1 MSDANLFDLII
12 HDARLADGQR
22 LDIGMRAGAIT
33 ALAPAHTLSLAVESL
48 DAGGNVLLPGLVDA
62 HVHLDKTYAPM
73 PNVSGTLREAVDVWQ
88 ANRINL
94 TKADARVRAARA
106 IEQAIANGATAM
118 RTHVNTLD
126 PMDLPLVEAILEL
139 REVYRDALTLQL
151 VALGLPGDSPGRDD
165 VIESALRMGVDIV
178 GNAPS
183 FASDVRRSTQAAFA
197 LAEKTGKPL
206 DLHLD
211 ENDNPDSRE
220 LEHAAELTLALG
232 MQGRVVAGHCCSLSF
247 MTNSDAGRI
256 MDRVARAGM
265 HVITLPSCN
274 LVLQGRERWPAPRGV
289 TRVKELLARGV
300 NVCAATDNVRDPFPP
315 FGAYDALMAAHMCA
329 HGAHMCG
336 LDELAETRA
345 MVTRRPRAAM
355 GLPAV
360 DVTVGALADL
370 VLLDS
375 SDVLDAVLCPPL
387 RLATIKAGRLVYR
400 AEIKR
405 EWRVRQ
411 GASS

>member
-1 MSDANLFDLII
+1 MTEASPFDLIVR
-12 HDARLADGQR
+12 DARLADGR
-22 LDIGMRAGAIT
+22 RVDVGTRAGVIA
-33 ALAPAHTLSLAVESL
+33 ALAPARALAGAAESL
-48 DAGGNVLLPGLVDA
+48 DACGNVLLPGLVDA
-62 HVHLDKTYAPM
+62 HVHLDKTYVPM

-88 ANRINL
+88 ANRPNL
-94 TKADARVRAARA
+94 NKADALARATRA
-106 IEQAIANGATAM
+106 IEQAIANGTTAM
-118 RTHVNTLD
+118 RTHVNALD
-126 PMDLPLVEAILEL
+126 PLDLPLVEALLEL
-139 REVYRDALTLQL
+139 REAYRDALTLQL
-151 VALGLPGDSPGRDD
+151 VALGLPGDSAERDD
-165 VIESALRMGVDIV
+165 VVETALRMGVDIV

-183 FASDVRRSTQAAFA
+183 FASDARHSTQATFA
-197 LAEKTGKPL
+197 LAEKTGKPV

-211 ENDNPDSRE
+211 ENENPNSRE
-220 LEHAAELTLALG
+220 LEHAAELTLAYG

-247 MTNSDAGRI
+247 MAEGDAARI
-256 MDRVARAGM
+256 MDQVARAGV

-300 NVCAATDNVRDPFPP
+300 NVSAATDNVRDPFSP
-315 FGAYDALMAAHMCA
+315 FGSYDVLMAAHMCA
-329 HGAHMCG
+329 HGSHMCG

-360 DVTVGALADL
+360 DIAVDAPADL
-370 VLLDS
+370 VLLDT

-387 RLATIKAGRLVYR
+387 RLATIKAGRVVYR
-400 AEIKR
+400 AEVKR

-411 GASS
+411 RAS

>member
-1 MSDANLFDLII
+1 MTDASQFDLIV
-12 HDARLADGQR
+12 HDARMADGRR
-22 LDIGMRAGAIT
+22 LDIGMRAGVIA

-48 DAGGNVLLPGLVDA
+48 DACGNVLLPGLVDA
-62 HVHLDKTYAPM
+62 HVHLDKTYLPM
-73 PNVSGTLREAVDVWQ
+73 PNVSGTLHEAVDLWQ
-88 ANRINL
+88 ANRPNL
-94 TKADARVRAARA
+94 NKADAIARA
-106 IEQAIANGATAM
+106 TRAIKHAIANGTTAM

-126 PMDLPLVEAILEL
+126 PVDLPLVEAILEL
-139 REVYRDALTLQL
+139 REITRDALTLQL

-165 VIESALRMGVDIV
+165 VIETALRMGVDIV

-183 FASDVRRSTQAAFA
+183 FASDVRRSTQATFA
-197 LAEKTGKPL
+197 LAEKTGKPV

-211 ENDNPDSRE
+211 ENDNPNSRE
-220 LEHAAELTLALG
+220 LEHAAELTLAYG
-232 MQGRVVAGHCCSLSF
+232 MQGQVAAGHCCSLSF
-247 MTNSDAGRI
+247 MTDSDAGRI
-256 MDRVARAGM
+256 MDQVARAGM
-265 HVITLPSCN
+265 HVISLPSCN

-300 NVCAATDNVRDPFPP
+300 NVSAATDNVRDPFSP
-315 FGAYDALMAAHMCA
+315 FGAYDALMAAHICA

-360 DVTVGALADL
+360 DIAVDAPADL

-375 SDVLDAVLCPPL
+375 IDVLDAVLCPPL
-387 RLATIKAGRLVYR
+387 RLATIKSGRLVYR
-400 AEIKR
+400 AEVKR
-405 EWRVRQ
+405 EWRLRQ
-411 GASS
+411 HASG